1 MHHPFSFQFLLL
13 HSLAHTHSALRWKPS
28 ISLLAFTLQMLP
40 NLSTFREI
48 WVEDNKHCAMSQL
61 IHSAFWRT
69 KMPKYFHRS
78 ECARLDRPSSE
89 WFRFE
94 SCSLI
99 PRPALSFGNGFFFF
113 PFKMK
118 RPAQSATSEACST
131 CAFQRMSI
139 STAAVFIRVSKTV
152 HAGIFGGAITARTDV
167 KEAF

>member
-1 MHHPFSFQFLLL
+1 MHQHCSFQVLLL
-13 HSLAHTHSALRWKPS
+13 HSLARTHSALRWNPS

-40 NLSTFREI
+40 NVSTFREI

-78 ECARLDRPSSE
+78 ECVRLDRPSSE

-94 SCSLI
+94 SCSLTL
-99 PRPALSFGNGFFFF
+99 RPALYFGNGFFSS
-113 PFKMK
+113 FKMK

-131 CAFQRMSI
+131 CAFQRTST
-139 STAAVFIRVSKTV
+139 STAAVFIRVSMTA
-152 HAGIFGGAITARTDV
+152 HAGIVGGAMTRTDV